1 MASDRP
7 SSTTMLASATVGQ
20 LLAAQSPKK
29 NPLSFQREGLKK
41 RLYLKRIEQM

>member
-7 SSTTMLASATVGQ
+7 SSTTRLASATVGQ
-20 LLAAQSPKK
+20 LSSAQLPKK